1 MSQHRRLVSVLLL
14 SLPILLTRAVSPL
27 YAADPPT
34 QKVDEYLKAAV
45 DILHFNGSVLVK
57 HEGKILAARGL
68 GMANIEHDVP
78 NTPQTKFRIGSISKS
93 FTALL
98 VLQQV
103 DAGKLKLD
111 DPINQYLDHPPE
123 AWQPITIHHL
133 LCHTGGIYN
142 YTDSLEWLARQATLN
157 KPEKLVPLFRDKPL
171 QFAPGEKHEYCN
183 SGYILLGLILEKL
196 TGKDYETL
204 VREQIA
210 EPLDMRDT
218 GYDHPNDIL
227 PRRASGYR
235 HAKGKSVNA
244 RFIDMASAD
253 SAGAL
258 YSTVEDLSKYDDAL
272 TAGKLLS
279 ADSYAKLFTPVKSD
293 YGYGWVIEDQSGEK
307 LIWHTGGINGFASSL
322 VRRPDARSCVVAL
335 SNYED
340 GPAHRVSRDLMAL
353 VQGTEYSLPRVHVA
367 VSIDPAL
374 YDALAGRYQLALAPE
389 AILTITREGN
399 RLMAQLTG
407 QPKCEAFPES
417 ETEFFYKVVDAQL
430 SFVKDE
436 AGQAKRL
443 VLHQNG
449 GHLTAE
455 RLPDAP
461 AAKEAAAPAE
471 K

>member
-1 MSQHRRLVSVLLL
+1 
-14 SLPILLTRAVSPL
+14 
-27 YAADPPT
+27 
-34 QKVDEYLKAAV
+34 
-45 DILHFNGSVLVK
+45 VLVK

-78 NTPQTKFRIGSISKS
+78 NSPQTKFRIGSISKS

-111 DPINQYLDHPPE
+111 DPISQYLEDPPE
-123 AWQPITIHHL
+123 AWKPITIHHL
-133 LCHTGGIYN
+133 LCHTSGIFN
-142 YTDSLEWLARQATLN
+142 YTNTPEWLAKQATLS
-157 KPEKLVPLFRDKPL
+157 KPEKLVPIFRDKPL
-171 QFAPGEKHEYCN
+171 QFAPGEKHEYSN
-183 SGYILLGLILEKL
+183 SGYILLGQILKKV
-196 TGKDYETL
+196 TGKNYEQL
-204 VREQIA
+204 VREHIA

-218 GYDHPNDIL
+218 GYDHPDEVL
-227 PRRASGYR
+227 AHRAAGYR
-235 HAKGKSVNA
+235 HARGKSLNA

-253 SAGAL
+253 AAGAI

-279 ADSYAKLFTPVKSD
+279 AESYAKLFTPVKD
-293 YGYGWVIEDQSGEK
+293 NYAYGWVIEERNGKQ
-307 LIWHTGGINGFASSL
+307 LIWHNGGINGFASSL
-322 VRRPDARSCVVAL
+322 VRRPDTRSCVVVL

-340 GPAHRVSRDLMAL
+340 GPADRVSRDLMAL
-353 VQGTEYSLPRVHVA
+353 LQGNEYTLPRVHVA
-367 VSIDPAL
+367 VTVDPAR
-374 YDALAGRYQLALAPE
+374 YDALAGKYQLAPQ
-389 AILTITREGN
+389 AIMTITREGN
-399 RLMAQLTG
+399 RLMAQLSG
-407 QPKCEAFPES
+407 QPKLEAFPES

-449 GHLTAE
+449 MHLKAE
-455 RLPDAP
+455 RLPDEP
-461 AAKEAAAPAE
+461 AAKAAAPPAE